1 MSDKETNGHASKRD
15 DNANVRVAFDDV
27 KSQYFLTI
35 RLMAPLV
42 GLIQTGTSTSAYI
55 LNATQF
61 RGVLY
66 TRLATMGDWA
76 IRSPRKRWQEMPL
89 IREMEVEIFLNIRT
103 AKNLYDW
110 LGQRFGEFE
119 IIGDI
124 IKEGTES

>member
-1 MSDKETNGHASKRD
+1 MSDKETNGHASERD
-15 DNANVRVAFDDV
+15 DNANVWVAFDDV

-66 TRLATMGDWA
+66 TRVATMGRLGNPISEETVARDA
-76 IRSPRKRWQEMPL
+76 VNKGDRS
-89 IREMEVEIFLNIRT
+89 
-103 AKNLYDW
+103 
-110 LGQRFGEFE
+110 
-119 IIGDI
+119 
-124 IKEGTES
+124 